1 MLDVTTL
8 RGGYDDVDVLGGLD
22 LHVGASELVA
32 VLGPNGAGK
41 SSLLRAVVGLLPRR
55 IGSVRL
61 DGRELIALPP
71 DAIARAGI
79 ALVPEGRRVF
89 PGLTVYAN
97 LEVAAT
103 RWLRWRERV
112 DEHVD
117 AVLTLFPQLRA
128 RLRQRAWSLSGGE
141 QQMLAIGR
149 ALMARPVLLLLDEPS
164 LGLAPRLVD
173 AVFDAI
179 ASIHRAGTPVLLVEQ
194 NVAAALGVAGR
205 AYVMSGGAIVCAD
218 TADALRHDR
227 QLHEA
232 YLGSV
237 TDSTTR

>member
-1 MLDVTTL
+1 MLEVSGL
-8 RGGYDDVDVLGGLD
+8 RGGYDDVDVLHGLD
-22 LHVGASELVA
+22 LRVDAGELVA

-41 SSLLRAVVGLLPRR
+41 STLLRAIVGLLPRR
-55 IGSVRL
+55 AGSVRL
-61 DGRELIALPP
+61 DGRELIALSP
-71 DAIARAGI
+71 DAIARGGI

-103 RWLRWRERV
+103 RWLGWHDRV
-112 DEHVD
+112 DADVD
-117 AVLTLFPQLRA
+117 AVLALFPQLRA

-149 ALMARPVLLLLDEPS
+149 ALMARPAILLLDEPS

-179 ASIHRAGTPVLLVEQ
+179 AAIHRAGTPVLLVEQ
-194 NVAAALGVAGR
+194 NVAVALAVAGR
-205 AYVMSGGAIVCAD
+205 AYVVSGGAVVRAD
-218 TADALRHDR
+218 RADVLRNDPHV
-227 QLHEA
+227 QEA
-232 YLGSV
+232 YLG
-237 TDSTTR
+237 R